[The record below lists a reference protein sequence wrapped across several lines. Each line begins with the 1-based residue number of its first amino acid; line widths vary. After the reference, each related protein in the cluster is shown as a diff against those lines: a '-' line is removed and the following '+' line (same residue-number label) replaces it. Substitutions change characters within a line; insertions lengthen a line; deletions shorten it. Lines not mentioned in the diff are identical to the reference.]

1 MVLSVIQTQLLIQ
14 AHLTRETADLPPT
27 LNGDLKR
34 VLELAHHLLEEL
46 MKMALIPRTAQGHG
60 WLRPAIGVVELSQCV
75 IQVFGVVFSCT
86 SAASCC
92 CRVLVVLL
100 MCAGCSAG
108 SPGAAVR
115 STGSVVFDCCC
126 VQSYVA
132 YPFIAFVVFGC

>member
-34 VLELAHHLLEEL
+34 VLELAPRLLEEL

-75 IQVFGVVFSCT
+75 IQALQFLDILDFLMLFQCHVIV
-86 SAASCC
+86 
-92 CRVLVVLL
+92 VLV
-100 MCAGCSAG
+100 
-108 SPGAAVR
+108 
-115 STGSVVFDCCC
+115 FH
-126 VQSYVA
+126 
-132 YPFIAFVVFGC
+132 I

>member
-75 IQVFGVVFSCT
+75 IQGVGCAPDV
-86 SAASCC
+86 
-92 CRVLVVLL
+92 CRVFCRESRCCSQIYRECGVRLL
-100 MCAGCSAG
+100 LCAIL
-108 SPGAAVR
+108 
-115 STGSVVFDCCC
+115 CC
-126 VQSYVA
+126 V
-132 YPFIAFVVFGC
+132 PFYCVCCFWLLGSGLYSSNFFCCFVV